1 MSVTRR
7 SSASL
12 AESKCFANSG
22 MLGWFCSLPSHRGVE
37 TREVNWS
44 GSQTTEP
51 RIYDRSKE
59 PLIDTLII
67 IGMHFFKNSLHILSG
82 SGSNYDS
89 KSSPQKVLKGAFSVK
104 ETLVITIYL
113 NQLKLF

>member
-12 AESKCFANSG
+12 AESKCFANSEL
-22 MLGWFCSLPSHRGVE
+22 LGWFCSLPSHREVE

-51 RIYDRSKE
+51 RIYGRSEE
-59 PLIDTLII
+59 PLTDTLISK
-67 IGMHFFKNSLHILSG
+67 GMADFFKN

-89 KSSPQKVLKGAFSVK
+89 KSSRQKVLKGAFSVK
-104 ETLVITIYL
+104 DTNKIATY
-113 NQLKLF
+113 